1 MSNVSVRMTLVD
13 QVSSKMKSIANTSKA
28 TASQLTSVGKE
39 IDKAFSS
46 NAPDSFAS
54 KAGSSIN
61 SVIGDAESLGSAID
75 DAVSGF
81 GEFSSGNFGGMES
94 SLSNA
99 ASSADDLASS
109 ASKATE
115 NMEDLSG
122 AAGGIRDGMDGID
135 DGADSMDD
143 LSDSADDAGDS
154 MSKAGGAADS
164 FKSALKGLFAAVGG
178 AVALDKIKDFGE
190 ESVQAFSNLET
201 GMAEVS
207 TLISGSTDQE
217 MAGMTQQVRDFS
229 LETGKLTSEIVPAL
243 YQSISASVPKETV
256 FDFLEVANMAAVGG
270 VTELETAVDGITSVI
285 NAYGTENLSAAQ
297 ASDQMFTAVKL
308 GKTTFGELANSLF
321 NVIPTA
327 VNAGVSFGDV
337 TAAIATM
344 TASGTPTSVAT
355 TQMRQ
360 ALVEL
365 SDSGSQVG
373 ETFQKVAGKSFK
385 EFLAEGHNTS
395 EALNVLDE
403 YAKSTGLSIDQLFS
417 SVEAGNAAAQ
427 LTGGHAKTFADDIA
441 AMGSSAGATE
451 EAYGKMTDTFQHKT
465 ELLSAAWDD
474 VKLDSGEALAEAL
487 SPAADSLLEN
497 MDEIKE
503 PVVNFFSAIGD
514 IISDLVP
521 LLPGFLNALS
531 SGLSAVGK
539 IIGPLAKTM
548 AGNPEAVGKGLT
560 SIAAGM
566 LAFKGINAAS
576 GFTKSLKGVEGI
588 TGVLGKLA
596 PTIFSNPW
604 AAGAAAVVG
613 AVTAIGLA
621 VHEYNKQQI
630 SNSLADHF
638 GDIELTAAQIEDVAG
653 HILNAKY
660 LVNVEAALNEFQN
673 ADKLAEEAEA
683 ALAENDAL
691 EWKASIGM
699 TWDESEVSEY
709 ISNIDEFISSSI
721 EELESRSYAATIT
734 VETMLGGTEEGQ
746 TLAEQMKQWAVSD
759 QLEME
764 TLSQQL
770 KSAVEKAMT
779 DGVLDANEQAAITI
793 FQSKMNNIL
802 ASWKEADAQAELDLI
817 DQKYGSASGKDLT
830 AETFQKVVDELGKQR
845 EEAQKSLEESYT
857 ALMSTL
863 HGLDNSGR
871 LEETGMSFEKL
882 QTQAGYAYRNAAA
895 SSLANSVNFEKNT
908 LSDTYGDL
916 LQQNYAEME
925 KSTSTFVGNARNLLS
940 SNDLQ
945 GVFDQLNAGAL
956 NAQTYSG
963 LFSSGDQKALAN
975 IYEAMKPDVSAM
987 QSLMGEY
994 REAGQAIPQ
1003 ELMTSFNEAMK
1014 VGAAAGDASAAWQ
1027 VFANQMVEDAG
1038 GVENAL
1044 NDSLISAI
1052 QDGTASA
1059 PQQLKDAL
1067 DIALSETTPEPLTM
1081 DEVAVSL
1088 AGFDLDVSQI
1098 AELTGMTETEVK
1110 AALDKMGIE
1119 YDAEVD
1125 VNTKAGTVDASGA
1138 EAAGQQAEEA
1148 AKSAAGEDTTVEKT
1162 VTADTTYVAGTTDTS
1177 QVEDAANA
1185 ELASGTAEQEIV
1197 TDTTYVPGTTD
1208 TSQVDDAANQALTS
1222 GTAEQEIVTNIT
1234 YVPGNIDTS
1243 QVTGATE
1250 AALSQQ
1256 TIDST
1261 ATTNVTATMGTD
1273 NFAST
1278 ASGFASRFQSAL
1290 TSAFAKTFTATTNAS
1305 ITVNYSIANPSK
1317 TITFSGGGSGTATVY
1332 AHASGGIFE
1341 SPHYGLVAEAGP
1353 EAIIPLDG
1361 SSNAF
1366 DLWQQA
1372 GERLGLLSG
1381 DEPIQISPASFG
1393 GGADGGE
1400 KETAGGHRTID
1411 ININGSGKVT
1421 AGGGLSKDDVV
1432 QILLEKAREVI
1443 SDIVEQDILVEGD
1456 GAYEY

>member
-13 QVSSKMKSIANTSKA
+13 QVSSKMRSIANASKS
-28 TASQLTSVGKE
+28 TASQLSSVGRE
-39 IDKAFSS
+39 IDRAFSS
-46 NAPDSFAS
+46 SAPDSFAS
-54 KAGSSIN
+54 SAGSSIG
-61 SVIGDAESLGSAID
+61 SVIGEAESLGSAID
-75 DAVSGF
+75 EAVSGF
-81 GEFSSGNFGGMES
+81 DDISSGNFGGMES
-94 SLSNA
+94 ALSNA
-99 ASSADDLASS
+99 ASGADDLASS
-109 ASKATE
+109 ASKAAE
-115 NMEDLSG
+115 NIDDLSG
-122 AAGGIRDGMDGID
+122 AADGIGEGMDGIG
-135 DGADSMDD
+135 DGADGLDD
-143 LSDSADDAGDS
+143 FSDSADDASDS

-178 AVALDKIKDFGE
+178 AVVLDKIKDFGQ
-190 ESVQAFSNLET
+190 ESVTAFSNLET

-207 TLISGSTDQE
+207 TLIAGSTDKD

-229 LETGKLTSEIVPAL
+229 LETGKLTDEIVPAL

-256 FDFLEVANMAAVGG
+256 FDFLKVANMAATGG

-308 GKTTFGELANSLF
+308 GKTTFGELASSLF

-327 VNAGVSFGDV
+327 VNAGVSFGDI

-365 SDSGSQVG
+365 ADSGSQVG
-373 ETFQKVAGKSFK
+373 ETFQEIAGKSFK
-385 EFLAEGHNTS
+385 DFIAEGHNTS
-395 EALNVLDE
+395 EAMNILDE
-403 YAKSTGLSIDQLFS
+403 HARNSGLSIDQLFS

-441 AMGSSAGATE
+441 AMGASAGATE
-451 EAYGKMTDTFQHKT
+451 EAYGKMTDTFKHKT
-465 ELLSAAWDD
+465 ELLSAAWED

-503 PVVNFFSAIGD
+503 PVVDFFSAIGD
-514 IISDLVP
+514 IISDLAP
-521 LLPGFLNALS
+521 LLPGVLNTLS
-531 SGLSAVGK
+531 NGMSAIGK
-539 IIGPLAKTM
+539 VIGPLAKTM
-548 AGNPEAVGKGLT
+548 ANNPKAVGDGLM
-560 SIAAGM
+560 SVAAGM

-576 GFTKSLKGVEGI
+576 GFAKSLQGVEGL

-596 PTIFSNPW
+596 PTIFANPW
-604 AAGAAAVVG
+604 VAGAAAVVG
-613 AVTAIGLA
+613 AVTAIGFA
-621 VHEYNKQQI
+621 FKEYNDQQI
-630 SNSLADHF
+630 NNSLAEHF
-638 GDIELTAAQIEDVAG
+638 GDVELTAKQIEDVAG

-660 LVNVEAALNEFQN
+660 LVNVEGALNEFRN
-673 ADKLAEEAEA
+673 ADKLAEEAEE
-683 ALAENDAL
+683 ALARNDAL

-699 TWDESEVSEY
+699 KWDESEVSEY
-709 ISNIDEFISSSI
+709 VQNIDTFIESSI
-721 EELESRSYAATIT
+721 KELESRTYAATIT

-746 TLAEQMKQWAVSD
+746 TLAAQMEQWAIDD

-793 FQSKMNNIL
+793 LQSKMNKIL
-802 ASWKEADAQAELDLI
+802 SSWKEADAQAELDLI

-830 AETFQKVVDELGKQR
+830 PETFEKVVEELGKQR

-871 LEETGMSFEKL
+871 LEEIGLSFEKL

-908 LSDTYGDL
+908 LSDTYGEL
-916 LQQNYAEME
+916 LQKNYDSME
-925 KSTSTFVGNARNLLS
+925 KNTQQFLENTNTLFSNGDIMGTLNSLQVGFSQAMEKQSKWNIFS
-940 SNDLQ
+940 DE
-945 GVFDQLNAGAL
+945 DQLAL
-956 NAQTYSG
+956 QDRWSV
-963 LFSSGDQKALAN
+963 
-975 IYEAMKPDVSAM
+975 MKPDAAAI
-987 QSLMGEY
+987 QELMGEY

-1003 ELMTSFNEAMK
+1003 ELMTSFNDAMM
-1014 VGAAAGDASAAWQ
+1014 VGAAAGDVSAAWQ
-1027 VFANQMVEDAG
+1027 VFANQMVADPANDAL
-1038 GVENAL
+1038 VQ
-1044 NDSLISAI
+1044 AI
-1052 QDGTASA
+1052 QEGTQAA
-1059 PQQLKDAL
+1059 PQELKDAL
-1067 DIALSETTPEPLTM
+1067 EIALAETTSEPLTM

-1098 AELTGMTETEVK
+1098 AELTGMTEEEVR
-1110 AALDKMGIE
+1110 ATLEKMDIE
-1119 YDAEVD
+1119 AEAGVD
-1125 VNTKAGTVDASGA
+1125 VKTEAGTVDTSGA
-1138 EAAGQQAEEA
+1138 EAAGQQAKEA
-1148 AKSAAGEDTTVEKT
+1148 AESAAGEDTTVEKT

-1177 QVEDAANA
+1177 QVENAANE
-1185 ELASGTAEQEIV
+1185 ELASGTAEQEVV
-1197 TDTTYVPGTTD
+1197 TDTTYIPGNTD
-1208 TSQVDDAANQALTS
+1208 TSQVDVAANEALES

-1234 YVPGNIDTS
+1234 YVPGNIETS
-1243 QVTGATE
+1243 QVTGAMQE
-1250 AALSQQ
+1250 ALGQQ

-1273 NFAST
+1273 NFAAT
-1278 ASGFASRFQSAL
+1278 ANAFADRFQSAL

-1332 AHASGGIFE
+1332 AHATGGIFE

-1381 DEPIQISPASFG
+1381 DAPIQMYPATLT
-1393 GGADGGE
+1393 GGAEGGQ
-1400 KETAGGHRTID
+1400 KEAAGGHRTID
-1411 ININGSGKVT
+1411 ININGNGRIT

-1456 GAYEY
+1456 GVYEY